1 MKRNTT
7 EYPRGPAFISGEDI
21 FTTYKDTDLTKL
33 NKFGGVDYLAK
44 KGYPQK
50 IQYEQMI
57 YS

>member
-21 FTTYKDTDLTKL
+21 FTTYKDTDLTKF
-33 NKFGGVDYLAK
+33 KDFAGVGALSK